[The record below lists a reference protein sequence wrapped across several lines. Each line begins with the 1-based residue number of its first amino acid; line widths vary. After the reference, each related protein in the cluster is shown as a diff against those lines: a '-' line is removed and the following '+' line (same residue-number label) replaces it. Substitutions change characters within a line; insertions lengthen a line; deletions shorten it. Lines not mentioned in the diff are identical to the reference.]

1 LNYTAITVFVLLFGA
16 ITVMGFVAAR
26 WRRGDLDQL
35 HEWGLGGR
43 RFGTIVTWFL
53 LGGDLYTAY
62 TFIAVPAL
70 IFGTGAIGFF
80 ALPYTIFIYPILFIM
95 FPKLWAV
102 AHKHNYITAADFVQ
116 GRFGNRWLALAIA
129 VTGIIATM
137 PYIAL
142 QLVGLEV
149 VIGAMGIRAEGFV
162 GHLPLTIAFVI
173 LAVFTYNSGLRAP
186 ALIAMV
192 KDTLIWITVI
202 AMITI
207 IPAQLGGYDAIFSN
221 ISTDRLLLA
230 APAEGSLGLYSGYV
244 TLALGSA
251 FALFLYPHSI
261 TGILSAKSAMAIQRN
276 AVFLPAYSFLLGLLA
291 LTGFMAFYA
300 GVADM
305 PEYAEGFE
313 ASGNNFAIP
322 ALILHSF
329 PDWFAGVA
337 FAAIGIGGLVPAAIM
352 SIAAANLYT
361 RNIHRTFINPNMTNK
376 QEATNAKIVSLVV
389 KVGALVFILGLQPEY
404 AITLQLLG
412 GIWMSQTF
420 PSVILGLYTRW
431 LNPYALFIGWA
442 AGIALGTWMV
452 STTGFNS
459 SIYPLDAGVLT
470 VPGYAALY
478 AMIVN
483 LTLTFG
489 LTPILNRIGTTVGTD
504 ETVPSDYRYG
514 RTAIGDPNPAMTTAI
529 E

>member
-1 LNYTAITVFVLLFGA
+1 MNYTAIVIFILVFGA

-80 ALPYTIFIYPILFIM
+80 ALPYTIFIYPLLFLL

-102 AHKHNYITAADFVQ
+102 AHKKNYITAADFVL

-129 VTGIIATM
+129 VTGIVATM

-149 VIGAMGIRAEGFV
+149 VIGAMGVRAEGFA
-162 GHLPLTIAFVI
+162 GHLPLTIAFII
-173 LAVFTYNSGLRAP
+173 LAAFTYNSGLRAP

-192 KDTLIWITVI
+192 KDILIWITVI
-202 AMITI
+202 AMIII
-207 IPAQLGGYDAIFSN
+207 IPAQLGGYDEIFSN
-221 ISTDRLLLA
+221 IPTDRLLLA
-230 APAEGSLGLYSGYV
+230 APPEGSLGLYSGYV

-261 TGILSAKSAMAIQRN
+261 TGILSAKSAAAVQRN

-291 LTGFMAFYA
+291 LTGFMALYA
-300 GVADM
+300 GVAEM
-305 PEYAEGFE
+305 PEYAEGFALE
-313 ASGNNFAIP
+313 GNNFAVP

-361 RNIHRTFINPNMTNK
+361 RNVHRTFINPNMTPK

-420 PSVILGLYTRW
+420 PSVILGLFTRW

-442 AGIALGTWMV
+442 AGIGLGTWMV
-452 STTGFNS
+452 STTNFNS

-483 LTLTFG
+483 LALTYG
-489 LTPILNRIGTTVGTD
+489 LTPFLNRIAATRGTD
-504 ETVPSDYRYG
+504 ETVPTDYRYG
-514 RTAIGDPNPAMTTAI
+514 RSAVGDPNPATATAL